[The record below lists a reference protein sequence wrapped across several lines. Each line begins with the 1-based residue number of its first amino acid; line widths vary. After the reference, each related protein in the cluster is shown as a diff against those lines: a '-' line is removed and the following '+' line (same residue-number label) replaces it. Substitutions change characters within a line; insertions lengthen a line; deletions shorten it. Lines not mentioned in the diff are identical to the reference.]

1 MHLCNLGHCVFI
13 ALLMFSSLVK
23 YFVSLEGGI
32 TKLKTSYL
40 KNPNATI
47 TLKMQIIFLC
57 VDWSRK
63 TLVVSSCYYY
73 CNGILMNLQKH
84 VYLLISCVFKDVV

>member
-47 TLKMQIIFLC
+47 TLKMQIIFFMCGLE
-57 VDWSRK
+57 
-63 TLVVSSCYYY
+63 
-73 CNGILMNLQKH
+73 QKNTGSFF
-84 VYLLISCVFKDVV
+84 LLLLL